1 MRSLVRE
8 TTLTSKAFVYPMFA
22 AEDIDSAQEI
32 GAMPGQARHPVE
44 GLAKATERALEV
56 GVTAV
61 LLFGIPSRKDPRGSQ
76 AWSADGISQQAIRAL
91 KRAHGEDL
99 LVMAD
104 LCLCEYTDHG
114 HCGVL
119 DGDEVDNDET
129 LDLYQRIAVAQA
141 EAGVDVI
148 APSGMMDG
156 QVDSIRSALDE
167 SGHGH
172 IPILAYAAKY
182 ASAFYG
188 PFREAAGSIPRAGDR
203 RGYQMDPP
211 NAREALAE
219 MEQDLDEG
227 ADMLMVKPALAYLD
241 VVSRARDRFDVPIAA
256 YNVSAE
262 YSMVKA
268 AAAQGWIDERA
279 IVLEI
284 LTSIKR
290 AGADLILTYHA
301 LDAAGWLS

>member
-268 AAAQGWIDERA
+268 AAAHGWIDERA